1 MMYSFDSWYIGDA
14 TLKADPD
21 EELVELFN
29 EKGEGKVLDIGCG
42 RGRNSLY
49 LASLGY
55 NVVAVDVSKH
65 AIIQL
70 DQNAKLQGYNIEGIV
85 CDIGEFSFSEMY
97 DIIVISNVLQ
107 FILKRVEQINV
118 IYKVMEYLSTNG
130 IIFIKHPLTVMD
142 LESQCFR
149 NGMLTRFFTHSEYNW
164 EILLDTNKL
173 AGPEK
178 DFEFNIFIAKK
189 S

>member
-1 MMYSFDSWYIGDA
+1 MSSFDSWYIGDA
-14 TLKADPD
+14 TLKVEPD
-21 EELVELFN
+21 EELVKLFY
-29 EKGEGKVLDIGCG
+29 EKGEGEVLDIGCG

-55 NVVAVDVSKH
+55 NVIAVDVSKY

-70 DQNAKLQGYNIEGIV
+70 NQNAKLLGYDIEGIV
-85 CDIGEFSFSEMY
+85 CDISDFSFSEKY
-97 DIIVISNVLQ
+97 DIIVITNVLQ
-107 FILKRVEQINV
+107 FILKRIEQINI

-130 IIFIKHPLTVMD
+130 IIFIKHPLTVLD

-149 NGMLTRFFTHSEYNW
+149 NGMLNRFFTHSGYIW
-164 EILLDTNKL
+164 EILLDINKL
-173 AGPEK
+173 AGPKK
-178 DFEFNIFIAKK
+178 DFEYNIFIAKK

>member
-1 MMYSFDSWYIGDA
+1 MYSFDSWYRGDA
-14 TLKADPD
+14 TLKAEPD
-21 EELVELFN
+21 EELVKLFN

-55 NVVAVDVSKH
+55 NVIAVDVSKH

-70 DQNAKLQGYNIEGIV
+70 NQNAKLLGYDIEGII
-85 CDIGEFSFSEMY
+85 CDIGDFSFSEKY

-107 FILKRVEQINV
+107 FILKRVEQINI
-118 IYKVMEYLSTNG
+118 IYKVMEYITTNG
-130 IIFIKHPLTVMD
+130 IIFIKHPLTVLD
-142 LESQCFR
+142 LESQCLR
-149 NGMLTRFFTHSEYNW
+149 NGMLNRFFTHSEYNW
-164 EILLDTNKL
+164 EILLDINKL
-173 AGPEK
+173 AGRKK
-178 DFEFNIFIAKK
+178 DCELNIFIAKK

>member
-1 MMYSFDSWYIGDA
+1 MSFFDRWYLGDA
-14 TLKADPD
+14 SLKYDPD
-21 EELVELFN
+21 EELTKLFN
-29 EKGEGKVLDIGCG
+29 EEGEGKVLDIGCG

-55 NVVAVDVSKH
+55 QVIAVDVSKY

-70 DQNAKLQGYNIEGIV
+70 DQKAKLQGYDIEGIV
-85 CDIGEFSFSEMY
+85 CDIGEFSFSEKY
-97 DIIVISNVLQ
+97 NIIVISNVLQ
-107 FILKRVEQINV
+107 FILKRVEQINI
-118 IYKVMEYLSTNG
+118 IYKVMEYITTNG

-149 NGMLTRFFTHSEYNW
+149 NGMLNRFFTHSEYNW